1 MGFLDDK
8 EGIDSLSVVYY
19 SKIKL
24 DMGVEKV
31 SVCYEVTVNG
41 EYELK
46 YYGLASLVREKWF
59 VTIPSLD
66 PLTAKCPQKLAS

>member
-1 MGFLDDK
+1 
-8 EGIDSLSVVYY
+8 
-19 SKIKL
+19 
-24 DMGVEKV
+24 MGVEKV